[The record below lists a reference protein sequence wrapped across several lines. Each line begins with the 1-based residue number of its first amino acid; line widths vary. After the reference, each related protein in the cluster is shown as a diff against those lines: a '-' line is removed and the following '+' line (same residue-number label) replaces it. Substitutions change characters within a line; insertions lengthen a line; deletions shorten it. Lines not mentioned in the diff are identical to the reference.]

1 MDRASRLEFCEK
13 CTKREFSPQKGII
26 CSLTKEQATFVG
38 NCVEFHEDEKEA
50 QIQENKKVI
59 TQKEK
64 ELDDSFG
71 LSRIGIK
78 NGIIAGIIVIIA
90 AVLWFILGLLYFDV
104 VFFFPP
110 VLLVFG
116 VLTLING
123 IKKDKKKKVNNN
135 QILDSDF

>member
-1 MDRASRLEFCEK
+1 MDRAARLEFCQK
-13 CTKREFSPQKGII
+13 CAKREFSPIKGII

-50 QIQENKKVI
+50 QIQEDKKI
-59 TQKEK
+59 IIQKEK

-78 NGIIAGIIVIIA
+78 NGVVAGIIVVIA
-90 AVLWFILGLLYFDV
+90 AIIWFVLGLIYFDV
-104 VFFFPP
+104 IFFFPP

-123 IKKDKKKKVNNN
+123 VKKERKKKAFNN
-135 QILDSDF
+135 QILDSDI